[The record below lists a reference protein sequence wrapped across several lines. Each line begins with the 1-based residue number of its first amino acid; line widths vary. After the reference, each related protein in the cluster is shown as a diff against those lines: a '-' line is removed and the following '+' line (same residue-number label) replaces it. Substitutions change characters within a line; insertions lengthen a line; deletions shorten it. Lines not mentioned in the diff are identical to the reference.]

1 MDKEYKGYKIEG
13 VGKGKADYYVYT
25 DLCKG
30 CGLCI
35 AKCPMNKAGKK
46 CLQWSKEVGLY
57 QTLRLRQTLK
67 SALLAVSAK

>member
-1 MDKEYKGYKIEG
+1 MTELQYKGYKIEG

-35 AKCPMNKAGKK
+35 AKNACSGQRKSGYTRP
-46 CLQWSKEVGLY
+46 
-57 QTLRLRQTLK
+57 RLLLLTLK
-67 SALLAVSAK
+67 YVLPAEPVQ